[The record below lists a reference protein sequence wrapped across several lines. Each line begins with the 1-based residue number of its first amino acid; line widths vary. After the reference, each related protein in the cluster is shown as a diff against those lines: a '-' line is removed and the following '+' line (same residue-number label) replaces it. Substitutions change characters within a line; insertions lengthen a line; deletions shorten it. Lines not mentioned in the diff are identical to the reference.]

1 MTSSQSDAR
10 KQATAILSELIRPLP
25 AATYE
30 CDTTWDRL
38 EGAVSRIA
46 ESYGE
51 LEMNPD
57 FQRGHVWTDEQQIAF
72 IQNCLRNVVTS
83 AGLLIQ
89 FNCASWDDF
98 EGTSIVGLP
107 RGLQCVDGL
116 QRYTAITRFMKG
128 EILAFGLDVS
138 RFLGTGHSPNSRKVR
153 LAIHAIT
160 KKDALLKLYLDLNS
174 GGTVHSAEEL
184 ARVRQLLEDA
194 KV

>member
-1 MTSSQSDAR
+1 MTSPQAGTR
-10 KQATAILSELIRPLP
+10 KRATALLDELIKPLP

-46 ESYGE
+46 ENYGE

-57 FQRGHVWTDEQQIAF
+57 FQRGHVWTDEQVAF
-72 IQNCLRNVVTS
+72 IQNCLRNVVSS

-98 EGTSIVGLP
+98 EGASIQGLP

-128 EILAFGLDVS
+128 EIRPFGLEVS
-138 RFLGTGHSPNSRKVR
+138 QFQGTQYNPNNRKLR
-153 LAIHAIT
+153 LAIHAIPT
-160 KKDALLKLYLDLNS
+160 KEALLKLYLDLNS
-174 GGTVHSAEEL
+174 GGTVHSNEEL
-184 ARVRQLLEDA
+184 ERVRQMLEEA
-194 KV
+194 KA

>member
-1 MTSSQSDAR
+1 MSSSQSDAV
-10 KQATAILSELIRPLP
+10 KQATAILDELIRPLP

-30 CDTTWDRL
+30 CDTSWDRL
-38 EGAVSRIA
+38 ERSV
-46 ESYGE
+46 ESLSENYGDV
-51 LEMNPD
+51 EMNPD
-57 FQRGHVWTDEQQIAF
+57 FQRGHVWTDEQQSAF
-72 IQNCLRNVVTS
+72 IENCLRNVVTS

-89 FNCASWDDF
+89 FNCASWDDY

-138 RFLGTGHSPNSRKVR
+138 RFQGTRHSPNRRKLR

-160 KKDALLKLYLDLNS
+160 TKDALLKLYLDLNS

-184 ARVRQLLEDA
+184 ERVRQLLEEA
-194 KV
+194 RS